1 MGTEKFTKDNP
12 DSFVFDTIEG
22 AIEDI
27 VACAQDGDIVMTVG
41 AGDVTALG
49 ARLLES
55 LQVRHGGESKK
66 SEA

>member
-1 MGTEKFTKDNP
+1 MITGAGFSEVRYATA
-12 DSFVFDTIEG
+12 EG

-27 VACAQDGDIVMTVG
+27 VTCAQDGDIVMTVG

-55 LQVRHGGESKK
+55 WGIRHGGESKK